1 VTTKRIKVQRD
12 RPRGSSSSHASV
24 IQKKSAEAA
33 AEARFIPERSTVRVV
48 AIAVIIFVVAHL
60 ARWSD

>member
-12 RPRGSSSSHASV
+12 RPRGSSSFHSPA

-33 AEARFIPERSTVRVV
+33 AESRLVPERSTLRVV
-48 AIAVIIFVVAHL
+48 AIAAIIFVVAHL
-60 ARWSD
+60 VLMVG